1 MKTKKAGIFLTAL
14 FAATIGH
21 AADTTYDPATG
32 TVTIPEVVVNG
43 KVEFVNVKLKVKSD
57 GTFSILSTEAP
68 QASSDA
74 TTYDPAS
81 NSVTIPSV
89 AVDGK
94 AKYTNVKLGLN
105 PDGTLS
111 VLSAEEPPV
120 IDLTCNEF
128 AAGTNY
134 CSEGRFPT
142 CKVNLTQVNKL
153 QQGMTYDEVVEI
165 LGCHGVLMSHTGQGG
180 TSIGTYGWGTA
191 SFIDANVIF
200 VNDKVDTI
208 GGS

>member
-21 AADTTYDPATG
+21 AAETTYDPATG

-111 VLSAEEPPV
+111 VLSAEESPV
-120 IDLTCNEF
+120 TDLTCKEF
-128 AAGTNY
+128 AAGTSY

-142 CKVNLTQVNKL
+142 CKTNLTQTNKL
-153 QQGMTYDEVVEI
+153 QQGMTYDQVVEI
-165 LGCHGVLMSHTGQGG
+165 LGCHGVLASHGAQNG
-180 TSIGTYGWGTA
+180 TSIGIYEWGTE
-191 SFIDANVIF
+191 SFVDTVVNF
-200 VNDKVDTI
+200 VNDKVNSI
-208 GGS
+208 SGS